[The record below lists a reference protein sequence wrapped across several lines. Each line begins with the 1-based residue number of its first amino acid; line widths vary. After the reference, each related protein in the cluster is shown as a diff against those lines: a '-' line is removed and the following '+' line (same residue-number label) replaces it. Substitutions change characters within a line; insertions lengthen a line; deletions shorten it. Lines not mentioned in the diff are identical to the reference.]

1 MHTVKLNSKMI
12 STLSLPSIFVLISG
26 SLLSSTICLYTVLQF
41 QKKRPYYKS
50 ASGRILKSSTFY
62 FKIIYFAK

>member
-1 MHTVKLNSKMI
+1 MHTVKLNKKMVSI
-12 STLSLPSIFVLISG
+12 LSLPSIFVLISG

-50 ASGRILKSSTFY
+50 ASGRILNLQVFILK
-62 FKIIYFAK
+62 